1 MYNKTSHANVQWEI
15 SVAYFPYFFKYARF
29 HFLSM
34 SLKKCSVS
42 VERKSFLKEVAIGLL
57 KKLMNHFM
65 NHEASLYKCKHAYDL
80 FKAWTNCPVEA
91 MFCRISSVSGRA

>member
-15 SVAYFPYFFKYARF
+15 SAAYFPYFFKHARF
-29 HFLSM
+29 HFLSI

-42 VERKSFLKEVAIGLL
+42 VEQKCFLKEVAIGLL

-65 NHEASLYKCKHAYDL
+65 NHEP
-80 FKAWTNCPVEA
+80 T
-91 MFCRISSVSGRA
+91 ISFIIF